1 MSEAIKALVNSK
13 KYQDA
18 RERIGKRERIGDMN
32 QLREEADTWA
42 PTRKAANRHLLDDE
56 PIYVDGKIGG
66 GMDGKPVNHKH
77 KARGPVLTPKQW
89 RTMCNVAAHE
99 QAYREMGEQQ
109 AETRD
114 ARRHRAMNRPRGRT
128 GTYEDTE

>member
-18 RERIGKRERIGDMN
+18 RERLGERERIGDMN
-32 QLREEADTWA
+32 QLREEVAMWA
-42 PTRKAANRHLLDDE
+42 PTRKAANRHLLDD
-56 PIYVDGKIGG
+56 GRQGG
-66 GMDGKPVNHKH
+66 GMSDQLMIHK
-77 KARGPVLTPKQW
+77 GEYMLTPKQW
-89 RTMCNVAAHE
+89 RTMHTIAAHE

-114 ARRHRAMNRPRGRT
+114 ARRSRDMNRPRGRA
-128 GTYEDTE
+128 GADEDGE